1 MKGGDPMTD
10 TKQTQNKKAGVS
22 PVAAGVAGAIVGA
35 GVAVAATA
43 AMKDE
48 KTREQVKK
56 VLTKVKDQASEY
68 MNDRK
73 TKQMLE
79 EGKKRV
85 KSALNTEERR
95 DIKM

>member
-1 MKGGDPMTD
+1 MID
-10 TKQTQNKKAGVS
+10 TKQLHKSGVS

-48 KTREQVKK
+48 KTRERVKK
-56 VLTKVKDQASEY
+56 ILTKIRNQASEY
-68 MNDRK
+68 MNDKK

-79 EGKKRV
+79 EGKKQV
-85 KSALNTEERR
+85 KHTLEGGQPQDDVT
-95 DIKM
+95 M

>member
-1 MKGGDPMTD
+1 MKGGDPMSD
-10 TKQTQNKKAGVS
+10 TKQTQNKKSGVN

-56 VLTKVKDQASEY
+56 VLHKVKNQASEY

-79 EGKKRV
+79 EGKKHV
-85 KSALNTEERR
+85 KNALHSGEQH
-95 DIKM
+95 DAKM